1 MISLLF
7 RGSFFHIFHFV
18 FLKDTFC
25 SIFFPSS
32 SLADMPPSI
41 FFTSFLIYCYISF
54 KFSFYPYLF
63 ADIFSPFSLCLSLF
77 AYIFSSFS
85 FYTFLSFPFRHS
97 LLANTFYFL
106 FFSYFFIA
114 NTFFFNI
121 FSSSF
126 LVNTFSS
133 ISLLSNTILPFS
145 FRLSLHI
152 PMTFDFS

>member
-1 MISLLF
+1 MFSSVIHKRFVFYYASVNPFILFVNWILLCFSFLIQDFSNFRMISLLF

-85 FYTFLSFPFRHS
+85 FCL
-97 LLANTFYFL
+97 
-106 FFSYFFIA
+106 
-114 NTFFFNI
+114 
-121 FSSSF
+121 
-126 LVNTFSS
+126 
-133 ISLLSNTILPFS
+133 
-145 FRLSLHI
+145 
-152 PMTFDFS
+152 